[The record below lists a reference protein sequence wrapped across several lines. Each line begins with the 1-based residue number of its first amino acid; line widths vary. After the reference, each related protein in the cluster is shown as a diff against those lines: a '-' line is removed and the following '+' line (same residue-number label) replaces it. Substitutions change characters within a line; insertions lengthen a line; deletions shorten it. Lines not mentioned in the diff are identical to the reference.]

1 MKEMDDINKKPKMD
15 EPLTVES
22 LDAAFRLAAVAR
34 DEFAQYRKMYPDSP
48 TMLGIAVMLKKPF
61 ERAANE
67 INQRIMLYRIQ
78 QKQELAIRTIHKWC
92 KDPAIVTDTE
102 AQTIRIAREHKAW
115 SDLYRDGGN
124 GAWPSTAVMQN
135 TSGKKFMP
143 PPDETIRQACREI
156 KQYDEM
162 LSRYESTIRNGKDA
176 TQC

>member
-1 MKEMDDINKKPKMD
+1 MVDEKIAKSEMD
-15 EPLTVES
+15 EPLTAES
-22 LDAAFRLAAVAR
+22 LCAAFRLAAEAR
-34 DEFAQYRKMYPDSP
+34 EEFAQYRTIYPDQP
-48 TMLGIAVMLKKPF
+48 TMLGIAVTLRKPV

-92 KDPAIVTDTE
+92 EDPAIVADTE

-124 GAWPSTAVMQN
+124 GAWPSTAVMQH
-135 TSGKKFMP
+135 TSGEKFMP

-156 KQYDEM
+156 KQYEE
-162 LSRYESTIRNGKDA
+162 LLARYEGILRIAKGSGK
-176 TQC
+176 